1 MEKILIKMPRISNND
16 DFVTLE
22 CWCVSKGDF
31 VKKGDLLAVKSTCY
45 SCKGCR
51 FHSQDPH
58 GNLQLS
64 GTLVPGE
71 SGTLF

>member
-31 VKKGDLLAVKSTCY
+31 VKKGDLLWRIIPIMTI
-45 SCKGCR
+45 R
-51 FHSQDPH
+51 
-58 GNLQLS
+58 
-64 GTLVPGE
+64 
-71 SGTLF
+71 